1 MLSGA
6 SLRRQLILLLL
17 IGLVRSDNESAEP
30 LDSSIVNAIVNGI
43 AASGSEDKSNMGSLT
58 NAKKDFKDAVTVS
71 KNVDADDEDQSQT
84 ISVIMK
90 AMMPSMFGL
99 FSNVTSD
106 DYKAMFEEPC
116 RFDSLMALFSQLPPY
131 FDLIAKK
138 YSGKPDLIAYYSM
151 QLASTFLV
159 NNGSLTMACMYNML
173 SLQTR
178 LNSFSLDIMDKP
190 EENSKLVGLF
200 GMFMKPLMKSL
211 KKNAMMK
218 IIEHV
223 DRYDKNEDRDTIFV
237 FHLLN
242 FLFVV
247 LGVVA
252 ILSNMLLI
260 VLLRRSSIATRQTR
274 QKTAVSGVVEL
285 KKKPLR
291 TRTIKVGGGDQVK
304 TTHLLAVKETRVKPS
319 QAGVTRSR
327 SAKRHQ
333 KLISKYKTI
342 KSSNSLMYYFI
353 RKRYKTRVCVILIAV
368 CHSLYILINF
378 IVMSQASLAAVSLK
392 GLSQFNV
399 ACKMAFFLFPPT
411 TAYNILH
418 QMAIWL
424 LCYAI
429 RQHGLKLRKTR
440 YI

>member
-1 MLSGA
+1 MLILGA

-17 IGLVRSDNESAEP
+17 LQIGLARSDTEQPNDP

-43 AASGSEDKSNMGSLT
+43 AASGNEGSLI
-58 NAKKDFKDAVTVS
+58 NAKKDFKDAVTLS
-71 KNVDADDEDQSQT
+71 KDVQQTDDEEDQSQT
-84 ISVIMK
+84 ISVIMN
-90 AMMPSMFGL
+90 AMLPSMFGL
-99 FSNVTSD
+99 FSNITSD
-106 DYKAMFEEPC
+106 DYKATFEEPC
-116 RFDSLMALFSQLPPY
+116 RFDSLMALFRQLPPY

-138 YSGKPDLIAYYSM
+138 YPGKPDLIAYYSM

-190 EENSKLVGLF
+190 EENSNLVGLF
-200 GMFMKPLMKSL
+200 GVFMKPVMTML

-223 DRYDKNEDRDTIFV
+223 DRYDKNDDRDTIFV

-260 VLLRRSSIATRQTR
+260 ILLRRSSIATKQSR
-274 QKTAVSGVVEL
+274 QKTVLPTVEV
-285 KKKPLR
+285 KKPLR
-291 TRTIKVGGGDQVK
+291 TRTIKVGGEQVK
-304 TTHLLAVKETRVKPS
+304 TTRLLAVKETRVKPS
-319 QAGVTRSR
+319 QVGVTRTR
-327 SAKRHQ
+327 SAKRQQ

-424 LCYAI
+424 LFYAI

-440 YI
+440 